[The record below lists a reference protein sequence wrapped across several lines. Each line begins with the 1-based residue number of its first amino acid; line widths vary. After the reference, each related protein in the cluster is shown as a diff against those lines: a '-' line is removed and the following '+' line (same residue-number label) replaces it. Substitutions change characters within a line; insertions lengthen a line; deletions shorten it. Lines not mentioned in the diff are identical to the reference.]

1 MKKRIKILLVV
12 IAITLVGITAY
23 GKANEDKNKT
33 VDKEQTGFLSN
44 LRELGEISTIMDII
58 LEEYVVS
65 DPESQEEANK
75 EALLEGALKGMVE
88 ELGDP
93 HSTYFTKTE
102 MEEFNEDIS
111 GKFAGVGMQIN
122 KMKDEYLNVVSPIE
136 GTPAWDA
143 GIKPHDKILE
153 IDGETTLGLTSNDSM
168 KKLRGEPGTEVTIKV
183 YREESEQTFEVKL
196 KRAIIELKYVNHY
209 MLDDKIG
216 VVRLTQ
222 FGHEVSKDVEKAL
235 QDLLSQGMEAMVFD
249 LRFNP
254 GGSLLEAI
262 RISSFFIEEGRV
274 VSVKDKRDI
283 EEVYNREGKYY
294 GDFPMVVLI
303 NGGSA
308 SASEIVAGAIKDNKR
323 GLLVGEKSF
332 GKGSVQNVI
341 PLPNGGGIK
350 LTIAKYFTPNGT
362 QIHNKGIVP
371 DTVVEEEDDYLFFDG
386 YITNVDEDSKKE
398 NKDEIIDIVG
408 KDEDEKEKLKSKEDK
423 QMKTAEN
430 ILRGILLY
438 KS

>member
-1 MKKRIKILLVV
+1 M
-12 IAITLVGITAY
+12 
-23 GKANEDKNKT
+23 
-33 VDKEQTGFLSN
+33 
-44 LRELGEISTIMDII
+44 
-58 LEEYVVS
+58 
-65 DPESQEEANK
+65 
-75 EALLEGALKGMVE
+75 EGM
-88 ELGDP
+88 
-93 HSTYFTKTE
+93 
-102 MEEFNEDIS
+102 I
-111 GKFAGVGMQIN
+111 
-122 KMKDEYLNVVSPIE
+122 
-136 GTPAWDA
+136 
-143 GIKPHDKILE
+143 
-153 IDGETTLGLTSNDSM
+153 
-168 KKLRGEPGTEVTIKV
+168 
-183 YREESEQTFEVKL
+183 
-196 KRAIIELKYVNHY
+196 
-209 MLDDKIG
+209 
-216 VVRLTQ
+216 
-222 FGHEVSKDVEKAL
+222 
-235 QDLLSQGMEAMVFD
+235 FD

-371 DTVVEEEDDYLFFDG
+371 DTVVEEEEEEEEER
-386 YITNVDEDSKKE
+386 TRTRTRR
-398 NKDEIIDIVG
+398 NK
-408 KDEDEKEKLKSKEDK
+408 
-423 QMKTAEN
+423 
-430 ILRGILLY
+430 
-438 KS
+438 